1 MDITP
6 EKIIRDSLSAKNN
19 IGVAFTYNE
28 PVIWFEFMR
37 DVAISA
43 KENDLHTAL
52 VSNGYVNR
60 EPLEEI
66 IRFTDAFN
74 IDLKAFSNRFYKKL
88 TGADIEP
95 VKNSLKQ
102 IAKSGKHLEITSLI
116 IPGMNDNDEEM
127 HSMSEWIAEELGENV
142 PLHLSRYYPMYK
154 RDDPS
159 TPAETLT
166 RLHSIASEK
175 LKYVYLG
182 NINANVGQN
191 SICPVCGTVVT
202 KRTGYR
208 IALTNLNTK
217 GECTECGTKI
227 YKYFTMPSQIKN

>member
-1 MDITP
+1 
-6 EKIIRDSLSAKNN
+6 
-19 IGVAFTYNE
+19 
-28 PVIWFEFMR
+28 MR

-43 KENDLHTAL
+43 KENDLHTVV

-66 IRFTDAFN
+66 SRFTDAFN
-74 IDLKAFSNRFYKKL
+74 IDLKAFSNTFYKKL

-95 VKNSLKQ
+95 VKSSLKQ

-127 HSMSEWIAEELGENV
+127 HSMSEWIAEELGEDV

-154 RDDPS
+154 RADPS
-159 TPAETLT
+159 TPAETLL

-182 NINANVGQN
+182 NINANTGQD
-191 SICPVCGTVVT
+191 SLCPVCGTVVT

-208 IALTNLNTK
+208 ITLSNLNTK